1 MTEAEAKK
9 ILKQSGPPEN
19 IADHIEALQV
29 ALQVL
34 GNDATMREVW
44 QWAEGRCSANEKV
57 VK

>member
-1 MTEAEAKK
+1 MTEEKAKEV
-9 ILKQSGPPEN
+9 LRRSGPPEN
-19 IADHIEALQV
+19 VADHIEALHV

-44 QWAEGRCSANEKV
+44 QWAEGRCSASEKV